1 MIKGFIDGNQGTTGL
16 RIVERLS
23 ARPDIELTVL
33 PEELRKDFD
42 ARVQAI
48 QAADIAFLC
57 LPDAAAREIAA
68 VASPRL
74 ALLDTSTAHRTNPAW
89 SYGFPELSATHR
101 ANIASGGKIAVPGCH
116 ASGMIALVYPLIASG
131 LADADY
137 PFVCHSLTGYSGGG
151 KSMIAAY
158 QTADRPLALDAPRQ
172 YGITQQHKHLPE
184 MQAVCGLNTPPAFS
198 PIVAD
203 YYSGMEVTIPLFR
216 QLLSR
221 PLSVKELRDSFTE
234 FYAGSPLIS
243 VLSEE
248 EMQAE
253 NGMIAANALSGS
265 DRMEIIVA
273 GNDERPLLISR
284 FDNLGKGASGAA
296 IQCMNIALG
305 LDETT
310 GLVL

>member
-203 YYSGMEVTIPLFR
+203 YYSGMEVTVPLFR

>member
-172 YGITQQHKHLPE
+172 YGITQHHKHLPE

-221 PLSVKELRDSFTE
+221 SLSVKELRDSFTE

>member
-23 ARPDIELTVL
+23 ARSDIELTVL

-89 SYGFPELSATHR
+89 SYGFPELSAAHR
-101 ANIASGGKIAVPGCH
+101 ANIAAGGNIAVPGCH
-116 ASGMIALVYPLIASG
+116 ASGMIALVYPLIAGG

-158 QTADRPLALDAPRQ
+158 QTADRPIALDAPRQ

-184 MQAVCGLNTPPAFS
+184 MQAVCGLNTAPAFS

-203 YYSGMEVTIPLFR
+203 YYSGMEVTVPLFR
-216 QLLSR
+216 RLLSR
-221 PLSVKELRDSFTE
+221 PLSVKELRDYFTE

-243 VLSEE
+243 VQSEE
-248 EMQAE
+248 AMQAE